1 VKRNAFLLAILLG
14 CAIAWPRQS
23 ARADIAPPKT
33 PPGSTLLPE
42 DAGTAVRMVAE
53 TVTLEVAAD
62 PQNAGGAVARTH
74 AVFTMRNLGH
84 VDETMA
90 ARFPLSFP
98 DGSSDGSFEFPEIPS
113 IAVKVDDRSVPTRRE
128 MQPPI
133 EDGSYRERDE
143 IPWAV
148 FDVSFPRSRDVI
160 VEVTYTVTGYGYYPQ
175 STFEYVLE
183 TGAGWNDTIGE
194 ADIIVQLPYA
204 ATGANVFMEESNSSS
219 ASTPG
224 AVASGNQVRW
234 HFEDLEP
241 TSRDNIEILLVA
253 PSLWESILKE
263 SSLVQ
268 GNPRDGEA
276 WGRLA
281 KAYKEAA
288 RLPKGWLR
296 DDSQGRELVQLSKDA
311 YEKCLALLPRDALW
325 HYGYAD
331 LLWSEYYWES
341 RISPRGDVQGLL
353 PRALTELQT
362 VLDLDPGNAMAHDL
376 LLEISLAVDGAV
388 ELNGDDYV
396 FLALTATP
404 QPPTPYGNPSTEALT
419 TTPTAAPPATPTL
432 VSATPEPHAQNPVCG
447 AGALS
452 LLLPAAAMVLMNR
465 RRSA

>member
-1 VKRNAFLLAILLG
+1 MRMKALLLAILAVAALT
-14 CAIAWPRQS
+14 WPRQMV
-23 ARADIAPPKT
+23 RADIAPPKT

-42 DAGTAVRMVAE
+42 DAGTAVRMLAE
-53 TVTLEVAAD
+53 TVTLEVSAD
-62 PQNAGGAVARTH
+62 PQNASRSMARTH

-98 DGSSDGSFEFPEIPS
+98 DGSSDGAFEFPEIPS
-113 IAVKVDDRSVPTRRE
+113 VAVKIDGLSVPTRRE

-133 EDGSYRERDE
+133 EDGGYQVRDE

-148 FDVSFPRSRDVI
+148 FDVTFPRSRDVV
-160 VEVTYTVTGYGYYPQ
+160 VEVTYTVDGYGYYPQ
-175 STFEYVLE
+175 TIFEYVLE

-204 ATGANVFMEESNSSS
+204 ATDANIFVEESNSSS

-224 AVASGNQVRW
+224 AVLSGNQIRW
-234 HFEDLEP
+234 HFEDIEP
-241 TSRDNIEILLVA
+241 TSQDNIEVILVA
-253 PSLWESILKE
+253 PALWESVLKE
-263 SSLVQ
+263 TRIVE
-268 GNPRDGEA
+268 GNAMDGEA

-296 DDSQGRELVQLSKDA
+296 DDPAGRELVELSKAA
-311 YEKCLALLPRDALW
+311 YEKCLALLPKDALW

-331 LLWSEYYWES
+331 LLWSEYYWET

-353 PRALTELQT
+353 PRALAELQT
-362 VLDLDPGNAMAHDL
+362 VLALDPDNGLAQDL

-388 ELNGDDYV
+388 ELAGDDYV

-404 QPPTPYGNPSTEALT
+404 VPPTPYGDLPTETNA
-419 TTPTAAPPATPTL
+419 TATREAITAPATST
-432 VSATPEPHAQNPVCG
+432 SAPEPHAKNPVCG

-452 LLLPAAAMVLMNR
+452 VLLPAAALMLIR
-465 RRSA
+465 RRRAA